1 LVRTSSCYEHNGI
14 EIELLELGI
23 IVITLLTL
31 VSLTLMPTI
40 LFAQTAGDWLE
51 MFVLQ
56 SNSMA
61 PALHYHDKILV
72 DILFPYERLKV
83 GDIIAFKT
91 FGANTTGQHETVI
104 HRIAQ
109 EVIDSHG
116 DRIIR
121 TKGDA
126 NNDSIPSLD
135 YPIFQQN
142 YIGKAV
148 YRILTGNVIGDNNTL
163 FR

>member
-1 LVRTSSCYEHNGI
+1 MKVLHTHLTMITILLV
-14 EIELLELGI
+14 
-23 IVITLLTL
+23 L
-31 VSLTLMPTI
+31 VSPSMIPTI
-40 LFAQTAGDWLE
+40 LYAQTGDWLE
-51 MFVLQ
+51 MFILQ

-61 PALHYHDKILV
+61 PALHYHDKVLV

-91 FGANTTGQHETVI
+91 FGINSTGQHETI
-104 HRIAQ
+104 LHRIAQ
-109 EVIDSHG
+109 EVIDKNG

-142 YIGKAV
+142 YIGKAF
-148 YRILTGNVIGDNNTL
+148 YRITAGNVIGDNNTIL
-163 FR
+163 SIGGK

>member
-1 LVRTSSCYEHNGI
+1 MEISC
-14 EIELLELGI
+14 
-23 IVITLLTL
+23 VTTAMVL
-31 VSLTLMPTI
+31 VSLTMMSTI
-40 LFAQTAGDWLE
+40 LYAQTVGDRME
-51 MFVLQ
+51 MFILE

-61 PALHYHDKILV
+61 PALHYHDKVLV

-91 FGANTTGQHETVI
+91 FGTNSTGQHETII

-148 YRILTGNVIGDNNTL
+148 YRIFQLSPL
-163 FR
+163 

>member
-1 LVRTSSCYEHNGI
+1 MRTPGTISI
-14 EIELLELGI
+14 GI
-23 IVITLLTL
+23 IVLTL
-31 VSLTLMPTI
+31 VSLSLIPTI
-40 LFAQTAGDWLE
+40 SYAQTTDWLE
-51 MFVLQ
+51 MFNLQ

-61 PALHYHDKILV
+61 PALHYHYKILV
-72 DILFPYERLKV
+72 DILFPFERLKV

-91 FGANTTGQHETVI
+91 FGTNSTGQHETVI

-126 NNDSIPSLD
+126 NNASIPSLD

-142 YIGKAV
+142 YIGKVV

>member
-1 LVRTSSCYEHNGI
+1 MKVLHTRLTMITILLV
-14 EIELLELGI
+14 
-23 IVITLLTL
+23 L
-31 VSLTLMPTI
+31 VSLLMTPTI
-40 LFAQTAGDWLE
+40 LYAQVGSDWLE
-51 MFVLQ
+51 MFTLQ
-56 SNSMA
+56 SKSMA
-61 PALHYHDKILV
+61 PALHYHDKVLV

-91 FGANTTGQHETVI
+91 FGINSTGQHVTII

-109 EVIDSHG
+109 EVIDKYG

-148 YRILTGNVIGDNNTL
+148 FRITAGNVIGDNNTI
-163 FR
+163 R